1 MNQGH
6 IKQMDIDKRIKI
18 LELRNQGLSFN
29 KIGDILGS
37 SRQLVWIL
45 HSRIVKHGFSLEKL
59 KKFKLEKEQK

>member
-29 KIGDILGS
+29 KISDVLGS

-45 HSRIVKHGFSLEKL
+45 YNRSIKHGFSLEKL
-59 KKFKLEKEQK
+59 RKFRLEKEQK